1 METVFEYINERHY
14 EDTLVSEDG
23 CDVDSTVV
31 YTGSVSDEEYRKAK
45 KMSQERFNL
54 YSALGGNK
62 RKLKLLRDGGDRFT
76 INIG

>member
-1 METVFEYINERHY
+1 MKTVFEYINERHY

-31 YTGSVSDEEYRKAK
+31 YTGSVSDVEYRKAK

-54 YSALGGNK
+54 YSALKENE
-62 RKLKLLRDGGDRFT
+62 LKLSLLHDDLR
-76 INIG
+76 